1 MQDVMLLRKTVLGIL
16 IAVALAS
23 SLLGVALSGW
33 DWGALLL
40 NAGTEMAGAVTTYIL
55 LEMVIG
61 RREKHESE
69 KASLIAEKAN
79 LIARM
84 GSSVQDVALAAAE
97 ELDRRGW
104 LTDGSLRSA
113 RLREANLPKVNLWR
127 ADLHRADLTEAV
139 LENANLGEANLQHAR
154 LGLANLQSAYLAE
167 ADLRNAFL
175 YSANLFDANL
185 VDADLRGADLRE
197 AILYGAEFYG
207 AKFDETT
214 ILPDGTKWTPESDI
228 SQFTPYRPL
237 LRRFA

>member
-40 NAGTEMAGAVTTYIL
+40 NAGTEMAGAVTTYVL
-55 LEMVIG
+55 LEVVIG

-104 LTDGSLRSA
+104 LTDGSLRRA
-113 RLREANLPKVNLWR
+113 RLCKANLPEVSLWK
-127 ADLHRADLTEAV
+127 ADLYNADLSDAV
-139 LENANLGEANLQHAR
+139 LKKANLGEANLENALLSEAKLQGAWLR
-154 LGLANLQSAYLAE
+154 QAN
-167 ADLRNAFL
+167 LRNAFL
-175 YSANLFDANL
+175 YSANLFGAEL
-185 VDADLRGADLRE
+185 VNADLRGADLRE

-214 ILPDGTKWTPESDI
+214 ILPDGTKWTPESDM
-228 SQFTPYRPL
+228 SQFTSDRPL
-237 LRRFA
+237 FTGFA